1 MNGGRSIRRFTIS
14 LGAWMRFVVRQAKA
28 GILLQDPLH
37 EKLAAIGKSCTGV
50 AAEDVPK
57 FLALRE
63 VFTAELAANEQFKAA
78 LTTAYDDFEA
88 LLD

>member
-1 MNGGRSIRRFTIS
+1 MKGGRSIRRFTIS

-28 GILLQDPLH
+28 DIVLQDPLH
-37 EKLAAIGKSCTGV
+37 DKLAVIGKSCTGN
-50 AAEDVPK
+50 AAADVPK

-63 VFTAELAANEQFKAA
+63 MFTEELAANEQFKAA
-78 LTTAYDDFEA
+78 ITAAYADFEA